1 MKTVTERTLRVD
13 NVSLGY
19 GAQPI
24 VKDLSLEF
32 TQGKVTAIIGP
43 NAFGKSTLLRG
54 VSRLLHPLDGEF
66 LLDGKPTHQYSM

>member
-32 TQGKVTAIIGP
+32 RRARSPPLSAPTDAVNPRFCGVFRDSCIPLTASFCSMVSLRI
-43 NAFGKSTLLRG
+43 ST
-54 VSRLLHPLDGEF
+54 P
-66 LLDGKPTHQYSM
+66 